1 MAAESAESERVGEVE
16 RERLLLSPW
25 PRLLGDSELESLVG
39 DRDRRPL
46 LRLSRPR
53 AGGDGVLCALIL
65 GSAFLLGDGPRS
77 KVGILVGFLLGGLAR
92 SGLSPHESLSPSP
105 PCRGAATFCC
115 FSCSRI
121 SRILLASMSDRSM
134 SEILLMF
141 SFLPLDFDR
150 FLLCSLS
157 SSLILS
163 SIKFGLRNDVPI
175 TYCRSLA
182 SYMQAF
188 SIVRNSTYML
198 GASV

>member
-1 MAAESAESERVGEVE
+1 MAAESAESDRVGGEVE
-16 RERLLLSPW
+16 RERLLPNPRP
-25 PRLLGDSELESLVG
+25 PRLSGDSELESLVG
-39 DRDRRPL
+39 DFDRRPL
-46 LRLSRPR
+46 FRLSRPR

-92 SGLSPHESLSPSP
+92 SGLSPHESLSLS

-134 SEILLMF
+134 SEILLTF

-150 FLLCSLS
+150 FLLCPLS

-163 SIKFGLRNDVPI
+163 SIKFGLRNDVPM

-182 SYMQAF
+182 SCMQ
-188 SIVRNSTYML
+188 VGGGGPQL
-198 GASV
+198 L